1 MNVGSSRPFYTC
13 NSFGTKIEKAKQ
25 VESEPEPS
33 TPILEGWRDSK
44 ASYIGDNLVENRL
57 TNKFSALY
65 LQPRDTEQKISSEV

>member
-1 MNVGSSRPFYTC
+1 M
-13 NSFGTKIEKAKQ
+13 
-25 VESEPEPS
+25 ESEPEPS